1 MFGEL
6 SNVPLRDIWNHEAQ
20 DFTPWLASNID
31 RLGKALGL
39 DLELTEREAGVG
51 DFSLDI
57 LAKDL
62 GTNHTVI
69 IENQLTQTD
78 HDHLGK
84 LLTYA
89 AGFDASVII
98 WVSSLIR
105 AEHRQAL
112 DWLNQRTDETTQVF
126 GVVVELIRIDESRPA
141 VTFKVVV
148 SPNDWQ
154 KGARSRAASAPASSR
169 SERYRAYFQS
179 LIDSLR
185 EEHSFTNA
193 RSAQP
198 QNWYTFSSGVTG
210 IGYGANFTAQGKAR
224 SELYIDLG
232 DATKN
237 LFVLERLKE
246 MREQIEPQFEDEI
259 FWEEL
264 EERRACRIGLYID
277 GSIDMSDEELEAVR
291 EWQISNLLRL
301 REAFGRLIGMQV
313 QQARAH

>member
-6 SNVPLRDIWNHEAQ
+6 SNVPLRDIWSHEAQ
-20 DFTPWLASNID
+20 DFTPWLATNIN

-39 DLELTEREAGVG
+39 ELELTEREAGVG
-51 DFSLDI
+51 DFSLDV

-98 WVSSLIR
+98 WVSASIR
-105 AEHRQAL
+105 DEHRQAL
-112 DWLNQRTDETTQVF
+112 DWLNQRTDETTQIF
-126 GVVVELIRIDESRPA
+126 GVVVDVIRIDESRPA

-154 KGARSRAASAPASSR
+154 KGARSRTSSAPASSR
-169 SERYRAYFQS
+169 GERYKTYFQS
-179 LIDSLR
+179 LIDCLR
-185 EEHSFTNA
+185 EEHQFTNA

-210 IGYGANFTAQGKAR
+210 IGYGANFTSQGKAR
-224 SELYIDLG
+224 SELYIDFG
-232 DATKN
+232 DAKEN
-237 LFVLERLKE
+237 LFVLERLKDI
-246 MREQIEPQFEDEI
+246 REQIESQFHDDI

-264 EERRACRIGLYID
+264 EERRACRISLYTD
-277 GSIDMSDEELEAVR
+277 GSIDMSDEDLEEVR

-301 REAFGRLIGMQV
+301 REVFGPLIAGLV